1 MTFNVLRSRLT
12 SSTAS
17 WTLAAYD
24 LATGVERWHVFR
36 RSRIYDSLHD
46 VAASPDGST
55 VVATGGAYDAFPVGA
70 TDSRIVTVAY
80 DAATGT
86 ERWSQIWDGNP
97 AGTDNGVVIA
107 FAPDGRSVYVGGI
120 TAPSPGELDY
130 VTIAY
135 DVADAA
141 FNRVWHDQHVTWA
154 IAERLEVALKGLGRT
169 LPAEEFAELVRRHE
183 EMEVEIRPDLIPG
196 IAEALAEIHTRYRT
210 CVVSDAIVS
219 PGSALRRLLA
229 SYDLS
234 RHFDGFAFSDEVGHA
249 KPHRSMFDSAARQ
262 MGVAIEEM
270 VHIGDRDHN
279 DVKGPQKLG
288 MKAILFIATR
298 AADRDKTS
306 ADALCTAHLDLPGI
320 IDRLAD

>member
-1 MTFNVLRSRLT
+1 MVFRGPSLNRKIKAVTFDLWDTIVRDDSDEPKRKAQGLRSKKAERRHLLWQ
-12 SSTAS
+12 ALNRHGPIGEAEV
-17 WTLAAYD
+17 TL
-24 LATGVERWHVFR
+24 
-36 RSRIYDSLHD
+36 
-46 VAASPDGST
+46 
-55 VVATGGAYDAFPVGA
+55 
-70 TDSRIVTVAY
+70 
-80 DAATGT
+80 
-86 ERWSQIWDGNP
+86 
-97 AGTDNGVVIA
+97 
-107 FAPDGRSVYVGGI
+107 
-120 TAPSPGELDY
+120 
-130 VTIAY
+130 AY

-219 PGSALRRLLA
+219 PGSTLRRLLA